1 MMGFDLVSFG
11 AGLVAAY
18 IVLLAICWGWWVGRP

>member
-1 MMGFDLVSFG
+1 MGFDLVSFG

-18 IVLLAICWGWWVGRP
+18 IVLLAICWWVGRP